1 MDLLRRRS
9 LLAAAALVPLAPALA
24 APAIVDLDSPGA
36 LARLRAERPEQFSK
50 VMELL
55 RDAERMPEN
64 KVEGWI
70 RTRYDADSVHLGRHA
85 AGLLSAQAPPV
96 VLAGEGFVRRDDRR
110 GLAAGH
116 DRSGPVARP

>member
-9 LLAAAALVPLAPALA
+9 LLAAAALVPLVPALA

-36 LARLRAERPEQFSK
+36 LARLRAERPEQFSR

-70 RTRYDADSVHLGRHA
+70 RTRYNADSVHLGDM
-85 AGLLSAQAPPV
+85 LLVSYPPKRRLSFSLEEVSYRATIV
-96 VLAGEGFVRRDDRR
+96 VSLPPAVIV
-110 GLAAGH
+110 
-116 DRSGPVARP
+116 PAR